1 MMVMDAGQIVREYRA
16 AKHKRHEISVLAQL
30 NCCRESEILAVLEE
44 GGVPPKEMPRNRRG
58 EKKMENKKTEKT
70 EKPAS
75 SETEAE
81 TVEQGSDVDGIVAGI
96 EERIAELVAQRKALL
111 KQLDAIDRAAESI
124 TAALEEI
131 RHV

>member
-30 NCCRESEILAVLEE
+30 NCCRESEILEVLKAC
-44 GGVPPKEMPRNRRG
+44 GVPSVEMPRSRRG

-70 EKPAS
+70 EKPAQ

-81 TVEQGSDVDGIVAGI
+81 TVEPGSDVDGIVAGI
-96 EERIAELVAQRKALL
+96 EGRIAELVAQRKALL

-131 RHV
+131 RNA